1 MFPTFQLTF
10 ILFLLLFHS
19 IQLDSLQYTVT
30 HFLVWVFY
38 ACDLLFGQDLESSLQ
53 DLLSAV
59 NLTIFP
65 VLYFFTFLYY
75 TDVIA
80 TGVVLLTYL
89 LQLEGHTLLAALT
102 GRGQAGMTCS
112 VYDENKE
119 YTLSHMQR
127 TLREEDM

>member
-1 MFPTFQLTF
+1 M
-10 ILFLLLFHS
+10 
-19 IQLDSLQYTVT
+19 
-30 HFLVWVFY
+30 
-38 ACDLLFGQDLESSLQ
+38 Q

-89 LQLEGHTLLAALT
+89 LQLEGCTLLAALT
-102 GRGQAGMTCS
+102 GRRQDAMTCS
-112 VYDENKE
+112 VYAENKE
-119 YTLSHMQR
+119 YTLSCMYR

>member
-1 MFPTFQLTF
+1 M
-10 ILFLLLFHS
+10 
-19 IQLDSLQYTVT
+19 
-30 HFLVWVFY
+30 
-38 ACDLLFGQDLESSLQ
+38 Q

-89 LQLEGHTLLAALT
+89 LQLEGRTLLAALT
-102 GRGQAGMTCS
+102 GSGQDGMTCS
-112 VYDENKE
+112 VYDENEE
-119 YTLSHMQR
+119 YALSCM
-127 TLREEDM
+127 